1 MKKQNKIHVK
11 RVVSLQGSTL
21 VLGKSSGNA
30 VHELTEKEQ
39 AACGI
44 DVADSPKD
52 IAEQKDV
59 EFTEIKLNRKTA
71 DPPIDKA
78 SYNTLSDSDLL
89 FSLFADLGFTIQLI
103 AILLLS
109 RCLSVFG
116 SESLLPMQVLL
127 TGLTAPPDPLL
138 WMIRLIG
145 GPEKWKGSDWRTEL
159 PACLSGRH
167 AFGKATVATS
177 WLSYTRTEFRWHRHT
192 IRFSTRYVDRAVLI
206 LPSFPRTLQKA
217 FLTEHP
223 FAVPLFALSKTPT
236 QDAATFS
243 IDGSS
248 SYTYNKR
255 LFDNL
260 RDIEEELIV
269 EIEAFVHS
277 LHKKKRW
284 QTALREAFQEYC
296 IISREGN
303 QIRIAS
309 DTERRIHAAMVAIM
323 EVWFR
328 WLIDTGLCEEA
339 DADDLFKT
347 VRAEILPELDPKPS
361 DVGAGSMKIE
371 SVETFLRY
379 LSETLMLNQI
389 TDRWEDDSKAIVR
402 NVNGESL
409 LILPR
414 ESIINTYC
422 DWARIRQIDCSFA
435 EGRKPKELPAKLQ
448 RAWMTEAPDLFKDG
462 GRDITWKFGLV
473 DSKRKVAALGLR
485 LESLQRQLEVYH
497 IPVDSTLG
505 QLVCPPKVDTQ
516 PELTEVDIC
525 QELQVLD
532 L

>member
-1 MKKQNKIHVK
+1 MRPKNKVHVK
-11 RVVSLQGSTL
+11 LVVSLQGKAL
-21 VLGKSSGNA
+21 VLGKGA
-30 VHELTEKEQ
+30 GTTLHELTDKER

-44 DVADSPKD
+44 DAITLPAG

-71 DPPIDKA
+71 DPPIDNA

-116 SESLLPMQVLL
+116 SESLSPMQVLL

-145 GPEKWKGSDWRTEL
+145 GPEKWKGRGWRTEL
-159 PACLSGRH
+159 PTCLSGRH
-167 AFGKATVATS
+167 AFGQATVATS
-177 WLSYTRTEFRWHRHT
+177 WLSYTRTELRWHRHT

-223 FAVPLFALSKTPT
+223 FAVPLFAMSKTPT
-236 QDAATFS
+236 QDAVTFS

-260 RDIEEELIV
+260 RDIEDELIV

-328 WLIDTGLCEEA
+328 WLIDTGLYKEA

-361 DVGAGSMKIE
+361 DVGEGAMKIE

-389 TDRWEDDSKAIVR
+389 TDRWEGDSKAIVR
-402 NVNGESL
+402 DVNGDSL

-414 ESIINTYC
+414 EPIINTYC
-422 DWARIRQIDCSFA
+422 DWARTRQIDCSFV
-435 EGRKPKELPAKLQ
+435 EGRKPKELPVKLQ
-448 RAWMTEAPDLFKDG
+448 RAWMTEVPDLFKDG
-462 GRDITWKFGLV
+462 GRDVTWKYSLV
-473 DSKRKVAALGLR
+473 DAKHKVAALGLR
-485 LESLQRQLEVYH
+485 LEPLRRQLEVYQ
-497 IPVDSTLG
+497 IPVDSALG
-505 QLVCPPKVDTQ
+505 QLVCSPDLDAQ
-516 PELTEVDIC
+516 PELAESAIGEDF
-525 QELQVLD
+525 QEID